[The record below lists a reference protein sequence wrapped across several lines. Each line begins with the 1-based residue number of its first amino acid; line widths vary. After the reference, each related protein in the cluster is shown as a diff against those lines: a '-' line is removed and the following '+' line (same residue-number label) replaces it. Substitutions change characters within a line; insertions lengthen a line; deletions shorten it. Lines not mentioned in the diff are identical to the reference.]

1 MNLSKAFDYI
11 PHDLLIANLET
22 GGFQDYLVHYVYSYL
37 DNTKQCLQINNEKSS
52 WQNIISGVPQNSIVE
67 PTSLKLFLTIFCCLC

>member
-37 DNTKQCLQINNEKSS
+37 DNRKQCLQINNEKSS

-67 PTSLKLFLTIFCCLC
+67 PTSLKLFLTIFCCLF